1 MSARRTPVRGL
12 ADLTPLTRVVATPWS
27 RIVRGVGLGQHP
39 SGFDPGEADRIRWS
53 FSRLRERV
61 DDAHAYTRF
70 AAELAGTALEVT
82 QGEPLPAG
90 YVAGRV
96 DAVAATVRGLTTP
109 YERVTAA
116 SILLTTVSTLGL
128 TADPHVAARVGPL
141 VRETLAAVDEIRPD
155 QIADENQGRHGD
167 YERVAAWTALLLAL
181 AHFEPHELPVVP
193 DDAQVAA
200 ALASID
206 RVPSPFFRG
215 RGGSTLLSAVAV
227 LGGSATVEEH
237 ARSTLAWLDRPHP
250 AALQPAFP
258 SAMSPAFVAAYPL
271 LTMLNAIAVSGHL
284 ELLDAGRDRLAQATD
299 LIAAMAPVERTHMAL
314 YHVVALDNLGR
325 LDDQL
330 PDLDAFVEEVVGQW
344 RSIDPGR
351 DYFLYGISYAY
362 LVQLAYVTGRSD
374 LVTDTMVERMVTPFA
389 RLGATPAGRA
399 NRPYPFAY
407 VLNVLG
413 ELGLAERLY
422 EPRPAYG
429 GASAF
434 EHVVDHLSPGG
445 RAEAARLYMLD
456 HALVSWALRQRPPGS
471 PVPGRIGRH
480 RLVGVHGEPVL
491 GST

>member
-1 MSARRTPVRGL
+1 PVRGL
-12 ADLTPLTRVVATPWS
+12 GDLTPLTRVVATPWS

-39 SGFDPGEADRIRWS
+39 SGFDAGEAGRIRWS
-53 FSRLRERV
+53 FARLRERV
-61 DDAHAYTRF
+61 ADAHPYTRF
-70 AAELAGTALEVT
+70 AAELAGAALDVAR
-82 QGEPLPAG
+82 GDPLPVG
-90 YVAGRV
+90 HVAARV
-96 DAVAATVRGLTTP
+96 DAVAATARALPTP

-116 SILLTTVSTLGL
+116 SILLTAVATLGL
-128 TADPHVAARVGPL
+128 TADPLVAVRVGPL

-181 AHFEPHELPVVP
+181 AHFEPHELAVVP
-193 DDAQVAA
+193 DDAQVAS
-200 ALASID
+200 ALASIA

-227 LGGSATVEEH
+227 LGGADVVEEH
-237 ARSTLAWLDRPHP
+237 LRATLAYLDGPHR
-250 AALQPAFP
+250 AELQPAFP
-258 SAMSPAFVAAYPL
+258 SAMSPAFVEAYPL
-271 LTMLNAIAVSGHL
+271 LTTLNAVAVSGHL
-284 ELLDAGRDRLAQATD
+284 ELLDAGRDRLAQARD
-299 LIAAMAPVERTHMAL
+299 LMTAMAPVERTHMAL

-330 PDLDAFVEEVVGQW
+330 PDLDAFVEDVVGRW

-351 DYFLYGISYAY
+351 DYFLSGISYAY
-362 LVQLAYVTGRSD
+362 LVQLAYVTGRTD
-374 LVTDTMVERMVTPFA
+374 LVTDAMVERMVTPFA
-389 RLGATPAGRA
+389 RLEATPAGRA

-422 EPRPAYG
+422 EPHPAYG

-434 EHVVDHLSPGG
+434 ERVVDHLSPGG

-456 HALVSWALRQRPPGS
+456 HALVSWALRQRPAGS